1 MLLGS
6 ETPRIWTPPLRELTP
21 ATSAGF
27 EVIDFAQ
34 DILGISLWPW
44 QKWLLIHALELIPE
58 TGEFRFRTLILL
70 VARQNGKSMILAI
83 LSLWWMYVFG
93 RPLTIGTAQN
103 LDVAEEQWGV
113 AVQLANSVTELKDEI
128 EHVDRTNGK
137 KALRLVG
144 GQRYKV
150 AASSRRGGRG
160 LSGDLVL
167 LDELREHQSWDAWG
181 AVTKTTM
188 ARAHAQIWGASNAG
202 DAASIVLR
210 HLRKLA
216 HIALGDPDGL
226 SIEDEPDPEGTDVDD
241 DSLAIFEWSAPPGSP
256 INDRDG
262 WAQANPSLG
271 HGITERAILAAMR
284 TDPEWVFR
292 MEVLCQF
299 LDHTAEGP
307 FPAGTWEACADT
319 DSEIPP
325 DANITASVD
334 VSWDRSLAHV
344 AIAGFRDD
352 GLPHVE
358 IVATGEGLE
367 WVVPWFTDN
376 QHPHRKQW
384 STAVQTKNA
393 PASSLIKD
401 LTEAGIE
408 VVEWDGVEGTPEFYD
423 LVRSADPET
432 NEKPQPG
439 LAHRDQPALNAAAA
453 NAATRPRGDTWTWD
467 RRRSSIDISPLVAAT
482 AAVWA
487 ATSVEPESDPAD
499 SVF

>member
-1 MLLGS
+1 MLLGR
-6 ETPRIWTPPLRELTP
+6 ETPRVWTPPLRELTRD
-21 ATSAGF
+21 TSAGF
-27 EVIDFAQ
+27 EVIDFAEQ
-34 DILGISLWPW
+34 VLGIALWPW
-44 QKWLLIHALELIPE
+44 QKWLLIHALELLPS
-58 TGEFRFRTLILL
+58 GEFRFRTIILL
-70 VARQNGKSMILAI
+70 VARQNGKSLILAI

-113 AVQLANSVTELKDEI
+113 AVQLAQSVDELKDEI

-137 KALRLVG
+137 KALRLTG

-188 ARAHAQIWGASNAG
+188 ARALAQIWGASNAG

-226 SIEDEPDPEGTDVDD
+226 SLEDEPDPDGVDVTD

-271 HGITERAILAAMR
+271 YGITERAILAAMR

-307 FPAGTWEACADT
+307 FPPGAWDECADPEST
-319 DSEIPP
+319 IAETSSI
-325 DANITASVD
+325 AAGVD
-334 VSWDRSLAHV
+334 VSWDRSLAHIAV
-344 AIAGFRDD
+344 AGYRSD
-352 GLPHVE
+352 GRPHIE
-358 IVATGEGLE
+358 IVATDEGPDWIVDWLID
-367 WVVPWFTDN
+367 PD
-376 QHPHRKQW
+376 HPHRQEW
-384 STAVQTKNA
+384 RVAVQAKRA
-393 PASSLIKD
+393 PASTLIKD
-401 LTEAGIE
+401 LTDAGVN
-408 VVEWDGVEGTPEFYD
+408 VVEWDGVQGTPELYD
-423 LVRSADPET
+423 LIRAADPET
-432 NEKPQPG
+432 NDEPEPG
-439 LAHRDQPALNAAAA
+439 LAHRDQPALNTAAA
-453 NAATRPRGDTWTWD
+453 NAATRPVGDTWTWD
-467 RRRSSIDISPLVAAT
+467 RRKSPVDISPLVAAT
-482 AAVWA
+482 AALWCVTTA
-487 ATSVEPESDPAD
+487 EAETDPAL
-499 SVF
+499 SVW